1 MIVTCISICVLA
13 FVIGAL
19 IYFSS
24 LSRKGANL
32 APGKSP
38 GAHLL
43 WAGMSFLVII
53 LTACSGLTS
62 SNQNVTPTITPL
74 ALTTA
79 PQPTSTP
86 NTPTSTGTDWTTYH
100 ANTLHTG
107 YIASTPDPH
116 SLSKI
121 WTTKLDG
128 SVYAEPLVVGN
139 NIIV

>member
-1 MIVTCISICVLA
+1 MLVACITIWMVA
-13 FVIGAL
+13 FVISAL

-24 LSRKGANL
+24 TSRKGAKL
-32 APGKSP
+32 APGKSLNT
-38 GAHLL
+38 HLL
-43 WAGMSFLVII
+43 WGGMSFLVII

-74 ALTTA
+74 ALTAT

-107 YIASTPDPH
+107 Y
-116 SLSKI
+116 
-121 WTTKLDG
+121 
-128 SVYAEPLVVGN
+128 
-139 NIIV
+139 